1 MKINAAGIEEAA
13 AKTFIYIAVVL
24 AVVSLLAIVLHILKE
39 GIGVISWNFLA
50 SMPQNNGREGG
61 IFPSIIGTLYL
72 IAVALAF
79 AAPVGILAAI
89 NLAEYT
95 RKGRLIKAL
104 RFATD
109 TLAGVPSIIFGLFGF
124 AFLVIFLGFR
134 WSILSGGLTLGIMIL
149 PTIIK
154 TAEEAIKSVPRKY
167 REGSLALGGGK
178 WQTVCRIVL
187 PAALPGIVAGILLGT
202 GRAVGETA
210 ALLLTAGSSLSLPTS
225 LMDPSRSLSI
235 HLYTLASE
243 GTSLRNAYGTATVL
257 IFIILAI
264 NIAANFLMRKMT
276 EGTSR

>member
-1 MKINAAGIEEAA
+1 MNAALIEEAI
-13 AKTFIYIAVVL
+13 AKTLIYLTVLL
-24 AVVSLLAIVLHILKE
+24 AVGSLLAIILHILKE
-39 GIGVISWNFLA
+39 GLGVISWEFLT
-50 SMPQNNGREGG
+50 SLPRNNGREGG
-61 IFPSIIGTLYL
+61 IFPSIAGTLYL

-95 RKGRLIKAL
+95 RKGRLINAL

-109 TLAGVPSIIFGLFGF
+109 ALAGVPSIIFGLLGF

-154 TAEEAIKSVPRKY
+154 TSEEAIKSVPIRD
-167 REGSLALGGGK
+167 RECSLALGAGK
-178 WQTVCRIVL
+178 WQTVYRIVL
-187 PAALPGIVAGILLGT
+187 PAAAPGIATGVLLGT

-225 LMDPSRSLSI
+225 LLDPSRSLSI
-235 HLYTLASE
+235 HLYTLALE
-243 GTSLRNAYGTATVL
+243 GTSMENAYGTATVL

-264 NIAANFLMRKMT
+264 NVAASFLMSKMT
-276 EGTSR
+276 RGASR